1 MDNIILVNVNISK
14 EFPILS
20 IYLRNAI
27 NHNSSKIISL
37 STYEY
42 SENFDTSHSEILSPK
57 ELEKYFQKNCEAV
70 LTNIDKDK
78 KNLIVIGPSTTYL
91 KNYSNIIDSISRY
104 ANVINSKLALLGDQC
119 NTSGAWAM
127 GIIPHR
133 LPGGVKRDEFKHKEY
148 ISSYSGNDLLIIY
161 NLEPE
166 YDFSNDTEIIDKL
179 KKSKFN
185 IFFSSYMTSAIEK
198 YADLVYPLAVQQE
211 SHGSYLN
218 TNKQLQVFS
227 QVISPRVESKIGLEL
242 LLGLAKSLTIEID
255 EKKISANINKVL
267 SSIKF
272 SNNYVFIDNIET
284 TSGKNTLEKIIIR
297 SSNSNNPTLRRC
309 KSLLTTHDDDD
320 FMSIPQSVR
329 VNSESKI
336 TITEIDNNFKINT
349 NIRLHTKPE
358 NTVLVK
364 MNGRYKQKIGSYNTT
379 VDLS

>member
-1 MDNIILVNVNISK
+1 
-14 EFPILS
+14 
-20 IYLRNAI
+20 
-27 NHNSSKIISL
+27 
-37 STYEY
+37 
-42 SENFDTSHSEILSPK
+42 
-57 ELEKYFQKNCEAV
+57 
-70 LTNIDKDK
+70 
-78 KNLIVIGPSTTYL
+78 
-91 KNYSNIIDSISRY
+91 
-104 ANVINSKLALLGDQC
+104 
-119 NTSGAWAM
+119 
-127 GIIPHR
+127 
-133 LPGGVKRDEFKHKEY
+133 
-148 ISSYSGNDLLIIY
+148 
-161 NLEPE
+161 
-166 YDFSNDTEIIDKL
+166 
-179 KKSKFN
+179 
-185 IFFSSYMTSAIEK
+185 MTSAIEK

-227 QVISPRVESKIGLEL
+227 QVISPKVESKIGLEL

-320 FMSIPQSVR
+320 FMSIPQSVK

-336 TITEIDNNFKINT
+336 IITEIDNNFKINT

>member
-1 MDNIILVNVNISK
+1 
-14 EFPILS
+14 
-20 IYLRNAI
+20 
-27 NHNSSKIISL
+27 
-37 STYEY
+37 
-42 SENFDTSHSEILSPK
+42 
-57 ELEKYFQKNCEAV
+57 
-70 LTNIDKDK
+70 
-78 KNLIVIGPSTTYL
+78 
-91 KNYSNIIDSISRY
+91 
-104 ANVINSKLALLGDQC
+104 
-119 NTSGAWAM
+119 
-127 GIIPHR
+127 
-133 LPGGVKRDEFKHKEY
+133 
-148 ISSYSGNDLLIIY
+148 
-161 NLEPE
+161 
-166 YDFSNDTEIIDKL
+166 
-179 KKSKFN
+179 
-185 IFFSSYMTSAIEK
+185 MTSAIEK

-255 EKKISANINKVL
+255 EKKISSNINKVL

-320 FMSIPQSVR
+320 FMSIPQSVK

-336 TITEIDNNFKINT
+336 IITEIDNNFKINT